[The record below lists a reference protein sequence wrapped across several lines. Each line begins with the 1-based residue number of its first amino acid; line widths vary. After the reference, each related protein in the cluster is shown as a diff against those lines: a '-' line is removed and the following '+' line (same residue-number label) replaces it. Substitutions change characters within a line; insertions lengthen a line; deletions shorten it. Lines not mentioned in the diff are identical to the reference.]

1 MAFARDKFWMFGVRP
16 HQDDIWLKPA
26 DNRSVPYRQRSRI
39 TPAEG
44 AMLLDAQNMLMVNC
58 DGEPA
63 PFSEEA
69 LGYAESFARMKRV
82 LWGGTGSGGFRIGNE
97 EAFICKLAEKYP
109 NIAGEFLD
117 DLSSRFHGVPDR
129 DARALEFL
137 RGIRAGLDKAP
148 RRMDLYVTWY
158 WHETPYPGM
167 MDYVDGFS
175 FWTWQSAELPRL
187 AERFEAAEEIYRQKK
202 ILLGIYMYD
211 FPARHPVSLDL
222 MEYQCEYALSLL
234 RQGRIDGMIFEANS
248 VMGVG
253 LESEAWLRAWVDRVK
268 DTEVPD

>member
-1 MAFARDKFWMFGVRP
+1 MLAFARDKFWMFGVRP

-117 DLSSRFHGVPDR
+117 SARLGVELHKL
-129 DARALEFL
+129 ALVE
-137 RGIRAGLDKAP
+137 G
-148 RRMDLYVTWY
+148 V
-158 WHETPYPGM
+158 
-167 MDYVDGFS
+167 
-175 FWTWQSAELPRL
+175 
-187 AERFEAAEEIYRQKK
+187 EAADV
-202 ILLGIYMYD
+202 GT
-211 FPARHPVSLDL
+211 HPVG
-222 MEYQCEYALSLL
+222 
-234 RQGRIDGMIFEANS
+234 RQGGRRNKERKRRTVPRAA
-248 VMGVG
+248 VG
-253 LESEAWLRAWVDRVK
+253 KACAVK
-268 DTEVPD
+268 GQGTLPHDLGGGTLF